1 MTDLDYIHAAID
13 KARIAY
19 PNAFSKNA
27 VACSQSAPL
36 NPMASIWISPDGPMM
51 ISMVRFI

>member
-19 PNAFSKNA
+19 PNAFSKNVAA
-27 VACSQSAPL
+27 VTILAPATL
-36 NPMASIWISPDGPMM
+36 RSFSNPDRLSPLT
-51 ISMVRFI
+51 R